1 MRILRWERRNIWME
15 EIFYELGGVEVR
27 VVKGGGGG
35 VEGREEEKEIG
46 RVLS

>member
-1 MRILRWERRNIWME
+1 ME
-15 EIFYELGGVEVR
+15 GIFYELGVEVR

-35 VEGREEEKEIG
+35 VEGREEEEEIG